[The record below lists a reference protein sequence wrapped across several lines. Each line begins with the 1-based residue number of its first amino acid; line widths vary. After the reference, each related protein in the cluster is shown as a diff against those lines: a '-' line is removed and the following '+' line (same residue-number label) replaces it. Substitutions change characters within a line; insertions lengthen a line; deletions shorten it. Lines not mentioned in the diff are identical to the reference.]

1 MSNLSLAA
9 FALPARAIADGR
21 TSFSVAFEAPEG
33 CPSKQEFVT
42 EIRRRSK
49 KAAPVGPTESPDV
62 VVSVK
67 IDPKKRPFVGRLAL
81 TAGTSFKERTVTDR
95 RCADVVSAIALVT
108 ALAIDPEAETRPLA
122 ALPEPPPPPPPV
134 PSGPPAPPP
143 VPPQGPIPS
152 RVWASPLPVEPLG
165 FDGIAP
171 PLPAWVVRPPPER
184 ATWGLEISAAAATS
198 MGLYDEP
205 LLGVQALV
213 GLRRTLSPALSFD
226 LGFRYLTQPSGTA
239 VDDLDTIVS
248 LAAGELRFCGPA
260 WAPVTALRLAPCAS
274 FEAGAAMVT
283 LTNRRDATAGGAGA
297 WVALGLGGRGQWLWT
312 RGLGLQAEIDLTVPA
327 TQPEFRSGGTT
338 VAEGR
343 PAAFDATLGL
353 FLQWP

>member
-1 MSNLSLAA
+1 VSNLSLAA

-33 CPSKQEFVT
+33 GPSKQEFVT

-108 ALAIDPEAETRPLA
+108 ALAIE
-122 ALPEPPPPPPPV
+122 

-198 MGLYDEP
+198 VGLYDEP